1 MGFFDWL
8 MGAKAKV
15 QTDDRIWLTKQAKFA
30 GIQRDIA
37 AALADP
43 NGPDAVFV
51 VAHFQDCLDE
61 LRSLVAA
68 AGFDEDVSS

>member
-8 MGAKAKV
+8 TGAKAKV

-37 AALADP
+37 AGSCRSEWSRCGFRR
-43 NGPDAVFV
+43 GP
-51 VAHFQDCLDE
+51 LPG
-61 LRSLVAA
+61 LPR
-68 AGFDEDVSS
+68 